1 MQSYA
6 ILPYESHLVAI
17 IEELQ
22 EETNVLRNNIKKLEK
37 QKDDMLEEREDD
49 LETYKI
55 YEASNIKRME
65 EIQQLEYNTIEVTFT
80 RYIYDNYCNN
90 VWTHIIIMITC
101 GVYSAYSTS

>member
-1 MQSYA
+1 
-6 ILPYESHLVAI
+6 
-17 IEELQ
+17 
-22 EETNVLRNNIKKLEK
+22 
-37 QKDDMLEEREDD
+37 MLEEREDD